1 MRPAN
6 QPWNACCPFLRSALS
21 AMSTPLVPLSL
32 ASTCK
37 RHSTIEANKDGGAMS
52 ASDFVDFL
60 GRVLTYGLGTA
71 GVLYLLSKKIIDCWL
86 TLQLLEPIE

>member
-1 MRPAN
+1 
-6 QPWNACCPFLRSALS
+6 
-21 AMSTPLVPLSL
+21 
-32 ASTCK
+32 
-37 RHSTIEANKDGGAMS
+37 MS